1 MNKLIL
7 IIALALV
14 STGAW
19 GYTSQGAG
27 TDGCGKYVAEKQ
39 KNSITHYKEIAWVQ
53 GFITGG
59 NSERERNGGDSQ
71 IAKEVGAESI
81 ALWLENYCQENPLR
95 SLTEATEALVEELKT
110 RE

>member
-1 MNKLIL
+1 MKKLIL

-19 GYTSQGAG
+19 GEYFALGAG
-27 TDGCGKYVAEKQ
+27 MNGCGAYLAEKQ
-39 KNSITHYKEIAWVQ
+39 KGSTLYLTQVVWVQ

-59 NSERERNGGDSQ
+59 NAERASSEGNSFIGKGVDIE
-71 IAKEVGAESI
+71 
-81 ALWLENYCQENPLR
+81 LWLESYCRLNPLHK
-95 SLTEATEALVEELKT
+95 LTQAAQALVVYLKP

>member
-19 GYTSQGAG
+19 GYLNMGYG
-27 TDGCGKYVAEKQ
+27 TYGCGKYVAAKQ
-39 KNSITHYKEIAWVQ
+39 NNSQAHYRQIAWVQ

-59 NSERERNGGDSQ
+59 NAERERNGGNFNIGESLDS
-71 IAKEVGAESI
+71 ASI
-81 ALWLENYCQENPLR
+81 ALWIGNYCRANPLEE
-95 SLTEATEALVEELKT
+95 LTNAADALVEELQNK
-110 RE
+110 E